1 MKRYSGYI
9 EGYYGKLLSW
19 DERRLVCNRMA
30 EQHLNTYVYAP
41 KEDSFH
47 RACWKLPYP
56 SSWIETFRIFVQNAA
71 RKGVTVVP
79 CIAPGL
85 SFDYTSIS
93 DYATLLKK
101 LSVFADIGSR
111 IVALLMDDIP
121 QTLPRASR
129 GTFASLGQA
138 HAVLLSR
145 LQSDLRKRNP
155 SLGLWFC
162 PTVYTNQFAPEGLAC
177 STYLADLADAIPQQ
191 IQVLWTGESVI
202 STTLNKKTLLFI
214 SHLFRGNIIIWDNL
228 YANDYCP
235 NRLFAGPYVG
245 RSGSAN
251 DVTNGIL
258 INPTGMPYTD
268 SLLLGVLA
276 GFNAGLTPAQAWKKA
291 AADACVD
298 NEFST
303 ISRFFASPNSSPV
316 IGTFTKAAISRYR
329 ASLHH
334 LIWEWKSP
342 LQREWYPFLYM
353 LDTNLA
359 LVEKNRSG
367 DDAQSWIK
375 KKYPSVL
382 SSILLA
388 NNRICL

>member
-41 KEDSFH
+41 KEDPFH
-47 RACWKLPYP
+47 RARWKTPYP
-56 SSWIETFRIFVQNAA
+56 SSWIETFRIFVRNAS
-71 RKGVTVVP
+71 RKSVSVVP

-85 SFDYTSIS
+85 SFDYTSNS
-93 DYATLLKK
+93 DYATLFKK

-121 QTLPRASR
+121 QTLPPVSH

-145 LQSDLRKRNP
+145 LQCDLRKRNP

-162 PTVYTNQFAPEGLAC
+162 PTVYTNQFAPEGLAH
-177 STYLADLADAIPQQ
+177 SVYLADLVRGIPRQ

-202 STTLNKKTLLFI
+202 SPTLNKKTLQSI
-214 SHLFRGNIIIWDNL
+214 SHLFKGNIIIWDNL

-245 RSGSAN
+245 
-251 DVTNGIL
+251 T
-258 INPTGMPYTD
+258 
-268 SLLLGVLA
+268 
-276 GFNAGLTPAQAWKKA
+276 
-291 AADACVD
+291 
-298 NEFST
+298 
-303 ISRFFASPNSSPV
+303 
-316 IGTFTKAAISRYR
+316 
-329 ASLHH
+329 
-334 LIWEWKSP
+334 SP
-342 LQREWYPFLYM
+342 L
-353 LDTNLA
+353 
-359 LVEKNRSG
+359 V
-367 DDAQSWIK
+367 
-375 KKYPSVL
+375 
-382 SSILLA
+382 
-388 NNRICL
+388 